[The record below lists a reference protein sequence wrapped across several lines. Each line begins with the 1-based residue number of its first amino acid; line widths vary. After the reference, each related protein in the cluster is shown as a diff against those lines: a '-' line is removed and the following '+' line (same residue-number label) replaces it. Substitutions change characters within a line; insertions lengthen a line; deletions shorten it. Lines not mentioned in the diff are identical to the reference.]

1 MNLSRKRSNEP
12 SPALAGEGASVSERV
27 RALTPTLS
35 RVCGRGG
42 AVLVTALLV
51 LSTAQAHA
59 QTKMIVGNVPSTT
72 GGPIFIAKEKGYFAQ
87 GGLDVDL
94 QRFRSAIDM
103 EALLATGRLQ
113 VAAGSVGA
121 GLFNTV
127 EKKLPIKIVMSRAST
142 PSFHNIVVRTDLKD
156 TIKKIPDLKGRSIA
170 LNARGAVTMYE
181 FGRSIESGGLT
192 LKDVDVKFMP
202 YDQMPVALANK
213 AADAALIIPP
223 NVDVAVEKGF
233 AVRWIDP
240 DHAVKVLPILV
251 GVDQMNTDWAAKNE
265 KAAFAFVEAVLRGAH
280 DYCEAYHRGAN
291 RAEVVR
297 IMAKYIDITD
307 PAIVDAI
314 EWGARD
320 PEGRIF
326 PASLDDIQEFYLQQ
340 GLIARKYTNDEL
352 FDDRYG
358 EAARKK
364 VGPFKLQAKSE
375 KPGCR

>member
-1 MNLSRKRSNEP
+1 
-12 SPALAGEGASVSERV
+12 
-27 RALTPTLS
+27 
-35 RVCGRGG
+35 
-42 AVLVTALLV
+42 
-51 LSTAQAHA
+51 
-59 QTKMIVGNVPSTT
+59 
-72 GGPIFIAKEKGYFAQ
+72 
-87 GGLDVDL
+87 
-94 QRFRSAIDM
+94 
-103 EALLATGRLQ
+103 
-113 VAAGSVGA
+113 
-121 GLFNTV
+121 
-127 EKKLPIKIVMSRAST
+127 
-142 PSFHNIVVRTDLKD
+142 
-156 TIKKIPDLKGRSIA
+156 
-170 LNARGAVTMYE
+170 
-181 FGRSIESGGLT
+181 
-192 LKDVDVKFMP
+192 MP